1 MTIDAKVI
9 LSSGVVTLK
18 FPPSFWHTTIAS
30 IINGGK
36 ESSDGMRNHN
46 GVLLLYSWKIYFRY
60 SVWMGKINYPSLE
73 LRYKSSDCLLAILL
87 AKQLSLE
94 IKTIKTKCRQKNLV
108 LIKLILMY
116 QLQYCVKKLL
126 NYLLT
131 GSNICLP
138 SLPHSF
144 SISFSVWA
152 NKQIFYL
159 LEDSKII
166 SCYCQEICKF

>member
-1 MTIDAKVI
+1 
-9 LSSGVVTLK
+9 
-18 FPPSFWHTTIAS
+18 
-30 IINGGK
+30 
-36 ESSDGMRNHN
+36 MRNHN
-46 GVLLLYSWKIYFRY
+46 GALLLYSWEIYLRY
-60 SVWMGKINYPSLE
+60 SVWMGKINYPTLE
-73 LRYKSSDCLLAILL
+73 LWYKSSDCLLEILL

-94 IKTIKTKCRQKNLV
+94 IKTKCRQKNLV

-126 NYLLT
+126 NYLLI

-138 SLPHSF
+138 FLPHSF

-152 NKQIFYL
+152 NTQIFYL

-166 SCYCQEICKF
+166 DCYCQEICKF